1 MKKVFTLNMG
11 LVEIDYVASN
21 ELVKGIKP
29 ILVVNKDMSLNQAS
43 DEQLHHASILLAVPK
58 EVREAATDEQPLIY
72 IYNRKGFN
80 HGSNDEI
87 RCLCNT

>member
-11 LVEIDYVASN
+11 LVEVDYVASN

-29 ILVVNKDMSLNQAS
+29 ILVINKDMPLSQSN
-43 DEQLHHASILLAVPK
+43 DEKLHHASILLAVPK

-80 HGSNDEI
+80 HGFDDES
-87 RCLCNT
+87 RCFCNT